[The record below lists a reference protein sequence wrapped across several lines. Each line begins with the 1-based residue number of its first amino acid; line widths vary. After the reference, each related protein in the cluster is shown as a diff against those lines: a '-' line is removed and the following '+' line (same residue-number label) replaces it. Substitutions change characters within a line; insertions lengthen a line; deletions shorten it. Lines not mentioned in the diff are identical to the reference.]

1 MGVRVSAKEGLFFGR
16 QSGRQCSHSMASP
29 RFEQENRR
37 LLELNQRCQFAAS
50 ATMQW
55 LDIRLQL
62 MGAAVV
68 SAIAGIALVQHQQGL
83 ANPGASPGPFNLTPE
98 GCYSSPPPPT
108 HDLSIHR
115 QAFSPLE
122 QDSL

>member
-1 MGVRVSAKEGLFFGR
+1 
-16 QSGRQCSHSMASP
+16 MASP
-29 RFEQENRR
+29 RFEQENQR

-68 SAIAGIALVQHQQGL
+68 SAITGIALLQHQQGL
-83 ANPGASPGPFNLTPE
+83 ANPGASPGPFSLTSE
-98 GCYSSPPPPT
+98 GCYSSSRPHPRPLHSPP
-108 HDLSIHR
+108 SI
-115 QAFSPLE
+115 FTS
-122 QDSL
+122 

>member
-1 MGVRVSAKEGLFFGR
+1 MLFR
-16 QSGRQCSHSMASP
+16 SQ
-29 RFEQENRR
+29 R

-55 LDIRLQL
+55 LDIRLQF

-83 ANPGASPGPFNLTPE
+83 ANPGAAPGPFTLTSE
-98 GCYSSPPPPT
+98 ACYSQHLPQTSPCTAPRRPQP
-108 HDLSIHR
+108 
-115 QAFSPLE
+115 QAFSPPN
-122 QDSL
+122 QGSL